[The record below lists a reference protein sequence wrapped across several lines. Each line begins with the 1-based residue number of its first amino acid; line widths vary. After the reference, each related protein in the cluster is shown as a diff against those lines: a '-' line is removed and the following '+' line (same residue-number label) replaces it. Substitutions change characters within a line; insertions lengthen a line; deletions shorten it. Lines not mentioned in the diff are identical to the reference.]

1 MSLSLALNTAL
12 NGLKT
17 SQNAINV
24 TADNIANI
32 DTEGYSRKV
41 YSQTSLVL
49 QTGLTVGAKSSVN
62 QRQVDEVLAKQLAT
76 ESGKLQNL
84 DVQNYYLQLIQAQ
97 MGTPTASTSLGH
109 NFASIQA
116 ALESLAIETDKIN
129 AQSSCVD
136 ALQAALT
143 QIRTLTVEIQQTRL
157 ETDRALESLAEEATE
172 ILSELD
178 TLNTHIVRTDTV
190 GSMSSDGLKD
200 RRDNLVARLSEIMD
214 IQTYERSTGETV
226 ILTRSG
232 KPLLDN
238 EAHPVSHTAVSA
250 TGSLITYSGGQ
261 INGIYAGS
269 FDITNEISSGEMA
282 GLITLRDTTLTQ
294 MQNTL
299 DELSSQM
306 TSLMNQAYNTG
317 TNFPNMTYQAEG
329 TRTFIDSSAQTI
341 NIASGDV
348 KLVIFDESGAQS
360 HSVSLTGELGFTS
373 GSIDDLAN
381 VIQTWL
387 REGTNGPK
395 LPTAMVGVT
404 SDGHFK
410 IDLGTSVCGFAFRD
424 ETGTTPG
431 CDAAPAAIEFDSD
444 GDGTADK
451 TVQGFSSFFGLNDL
465 LYTTGK
471 DTVYDSK
478 IISSGVGVSSK
489 AGTIYFS
496 DKSNGMRYA
505 SVEIDAGDDI
515 RTIADKINS
524 CEELKDKIEAQ
535 VVREGAGYRLRIVSL
550 ENEQTEITSDGTSNI
565 LGKLGL
571 SRSVAGLGSELYLRS
586 DIAKT
591 PSLLCT
597 GTVQYNAK
605 DRCYFISNTDNTT
618 ANALASVFTES
629 VPFNSAGQTGA
640 TTATLSAY
648 ASSIVSNLA
657 NDINA
662 LGTKISSQSDLV
674 TTLYSKNQEVSG
686 VNLDEELANLIRFQ
700 RTYSAAAKAFQ
711 TATEL
716 LEILDSLV

>member
-41 YSQTSLVL
+41 YSQASLVL

-76 ESGKLQNL
+76 ESGKLQKL

-97 MGTPTASTSLGH
+97 MGSPTASTSLGH
-109 NFASIQA
+109 NFAGIQS

-136 ALQAALT
+136 ALQAALA
-143 QIRTLTVEIQQTRL
+143 QIRALTVEIQETRL

-172 ILSELD
+172 ILTELD
-178 TLNTHIVRTDTV
+178 ALNTHIVRTDTV

-238 EAHPVSHTAVSA
+238 EAHPVSHAAVSA

-294 MQNTL
+294 MQSAL

-306 TSLMNQAYNTG
+306 TSLMNQAYNSG

-329 TRTFIDSSAQTI
+329 TRTFIDSSVQTVKI
-341 NIASGDV
+341 TNGDV
-348 KLVIFDESGAQS
+348 KIVIFDETGAQA
-360 HSVSLTGELGFTS
+360 HSISLTGELGFTS
-373 GSIDDLAN
+373 GSVDDLAN

-395 LPTAMVGVT
+395 LPTATVGVT
-404 SDGHFK
+404 QDGHFK
-410 IDLGTSVCGFAFRD
+410 VDLGTSVYGFAFRD

-431 CDAAPAAIEFDSD
+431 CDAAAATIEFDAD
-444 GDGTADK
+444 GDGTTDK

-478 IISSGVGVSSK
+478 IIASGVGVSSK

-496 DKSNGMRYA
+496 DKANGMRYA
-505 SVEIDAGDDI
+505 AVEIDAGDDI
-515 RTIADKINS
+515 RTIADKINAS
-524 CEELKDKIEAQ
+524 EDLKDKIEAQ

-550 ENEQTEITSDGTSNI
+550 DNEQTEITSDDTSNI

-586 DIAKT
+586 DIAQT

-597 GTVQYNAK
+597 GTVQYDAK
-605 DRCYFISNTDNTT
+605 NRSYFISNTDNST
-618 ANALASVFTES
+618 ANALAAVFTQS
-629 VPFNSAGQTGA
+629 VSFSAAGQTGA

-657 NDINA
+657 NDINS
-662 LGTKISSQSDLV
+662 LGTKIASQSDLV

-716 LEILDSLV
+716 LELLDSLV

>member
-76 ESGKLQNL
+76 ESGKLQKL

-97 MGTPTASTSLGH
+97 MGSPTASTSLGH
-109 NFASIQA
+109 NFAGIQS

-136 ALQAALT
+136 ALQAALA
-143 QIRTLTVEIQQTRL
+143 QIRALTVEIQETRL

-172 ILSELD
+172 ILTELD
-178 TLNTHIVRTDTV
+178 ALNTHIVRTDTV

-200 RRDNLVARLSEIMD
+200 RRDNLVSRLSEIMD

-238 EAHPVSHTAVSA
+238 EAHPVSHAAVSA

-294 MQNTL
+294 MQSAL

-306 TSLMNQAYNTG
+306 TSLMNQAYNSG

-329 TRTFIDSSAQTI
+329 TRTFIDSSVQTVKI
-341 NIASGDV
+341 TNGDV
-348 KLVIFDESGAQS
+348 KIVIFDETGAQA
-360 HSVSLTGELGFTS
+360 HSISLTGELGFTS
-373 GSIDDLAN
+373 GTVDDLAN

-395 LPTAMVGVT
+395 LPTATVGVT
-404 SDGHFK
+404 QDGHFK
-410 IDLGTSVCGFAFRD
+410 VDLGSSVYGFAFRD

-431 CDAAPAAIEFDSD
+431 CDAAPAAIEFDAD
-444 GDGTADK
+444 GDGTTDK

-478 IISSGVGVSSK
+478 IIASGVGVSSK

-496 DKSNGMRYA
+496 DKANGMRYA
-505 SVEIDAGDDI
+505 AVEIDAGDDI
-515 RTIADKINS
+515 RTIADKINAS
-524 CEELKDKIEAQ
+524 EDLKDKIEAQ

-550 ENEQTEITSDGTSNI
+550 DNEQTEITSDDTSNI

-586 DIAKT
+586 DIAQT

-597 GTVQYNAK
+597 GTVQYDAK
-605 DRCYFISNTDNTT
+605 NRSYFISNTDNST
-618 ANALASVFTES
+618 ANALAAVFTQS
-629 VPFNSAGQTGA
+629 VSFNAAGQTGA

-716 LEILDSLV
+716 LELLDSLV